1 MALIPQNCLSILNI
15 SYSVG
20 ERVGPWWDIPS
31 YSKKWNRQILKDV
44 SFHIESGQLMS
55 ILGNSGSGKTTLLD
69 AIAGRL
75 NHEAAFT
82 GQVYVNGRELRQQQF
97 QKCFSY
103 VLQNET
109 LLSYLTIE
117 ECLTYI
123 AMLALQKHSCDFIKK
138 KVDAVMAEL
147 GLSPVA
153 NTVIGSRIFR
163 GISDG
168 ERRRVSIAAQLLQDP
183 KVMLLD
189 EPTTGLDCMTAS
201 QIVMLLSE
209 LAHKGRIVIITIHQ
223 PRSELFQIFDKI
235 CIMSFGELIFCG
247 GPSDMITFFSD
258 CGYTCPEHSSP
269 FDFYVDLTSVD
280 TQSQERQLETY
291 SRVQTIC
298 TAYKHSE
305 VFLRTL
311 AAIEEAKCRVKEL
324 PPIPFKCEES
334 PSAFCKL
341 CILLMRTMKNLS
353 RDKTGIIMRISQNL
367 LFGLFVAFFL
377 LRVNNDFLKGAVQD
391 RVGLI
396 YQFVGAVPYTGILNA
411 LALFPALRAVGDQ
424 ESKNG
429 LYEKW
434 QMLFAYIVHFLP
446 FSIISI
452 ALFSTFIYWTLGFYP
467 EVTRFGYFFAAILA
481 PHILGELLA
490 LTFLG
495 VIQNPHVVSGAA
507 VLINVAGALAGS
519 GLIRSLENMPTPF
532 KMLSYFSFQKYTSE
546 ILVVNEFSGL
556 TFTCGHFNVSTG
568 LASPCP
574 FSQGIQFIEI
584 NFPGAPSRFTT
595 DFLILYT
602 FVPALITLA
611 ILSFKIRD
619 KVIARK

>member
-1 MALIPQNCLSILNI
+1 MALIPQNCLSVLNV
-15 SYSVG
+15 SYSVR

-31 YSKKWNRQILKDV
+31 YTKKWNRQILKDV

-75 NHEAAFT
+75 NHETTFT

-123 AMLALQKHSCDFIKK
+123 AMLSLQKHSSDFIKK
-138 KVDAVMAEL
+138 KVEAVMAEL
-147 GLSPVA
+147 SLSPVA
-153 NTVIGSRIFR
+153 NTVIGSRIFQ

-189 EPTTGLDCMTAS
+189 EPTTGLDCMTAN

-291 SRVQTIC
+291 SRVQTISS
-298 TAYKHSE
+298 AYKHSD
-305 VFLRTL
+305 VFLRML
-311 AAIEEAKCRVKEL
+311 ESIEESKCHVKEL

-334 PSAFCKL
+334 PSALCKL
-341 CILLMRTMKNLS
+341 RILLMRTMKNFS
-353 RDKTGIIMRISQNL
+353 RDKIGIIMRISQNL
-367 LFGLFVAFFL
+367 FFGLFVAFFI
-377 LRVNNDFLKGAVQD
+377 LRVNHDVLKGAMQD
-391 RVGLI
+391 RIGLI
-396 YQFVGAVPYTGILNA
+396 YQFVAAVPYTGILNA

-434 QMLFAYIVHFLP
+434 QILFAYIVHFLP
-446 FSIISI
+446 FSVLNI
-452 ALFSTFIYWTLGFYP
+452 ALFSTFMYWTIGFYP
-467 EVTRFGYFFAAILA
+467 EVSRFGYFFAAILV
-481 PHILGELLA
+481 PHILGELLT
-490 LTFLG
+490 LTLLG
-495 VIQNPHVVSGAA
+495 VIQNPHVVNGAA
-507 VLINVAGALAGS
+507 VLLNVAGALAGS
-519 GLIRSLENMPTPF
+519 GLIRSMEDMPTPF

-556 TFTCGHFNVSTG
+556 TFTC
-568 LASPCP
+568 
-574 FSQGIQFIEI
+574 
-584 NFPGAPSRFTT
+584 
-595 DFLILYT
+595 
-602 FVPALITLA
+602 
-611 ILSFKIRD
+611 
-619 KVIARK
+619 